1 MSVTHRI
8 KYIIDDE
15 IIPKGDANEGIDDA
29 ITYDD
34 IVGKVVFNC
43 NSLYFFATVFL
54 LVGTLIVFALIPT
67 KEEANQKKTEQ
78 KKPTKPIEPTKMTP
92 EAKTVVNT
100 KTIPEDEIPKEPVKN
115 PEVKPI
121 NTSAHRI
128 TWPNLD
134 EIRSLEEIRKSKETK
149 PAPNETIAETK
160 PDVPA
165 IKVAATPVAEPKNN
179 VGAPKKPQSNM
190 WRDSFKVSDEDKTN

>member
-1 MSVTHRI
+1 MSVTHRV

-29 ITYDD
+29 ITRDD
-34 IVGKVVFNC
+34 IVGKVIFNC
-43 NSLYFFATVFL
+43 NSLYFFITVFL
-54 LVGTLIVFALIPT
+54 LAGALIVFALIPS
-67 KEEANQKKTEQ
+67 KEAEQKKVEQ
-78 KKPTKPIEPTKMTP
+78 KKPTKPIEPTKMTTN
-92 EAKTVVNT
+92 ETNHVVNT
-100 KTIPEDEIPKEPVKN
+100 KNVPENEIPKEPVKN
-115 PEVKPI
+115 IEVKPI

-149 PAPNETIAETK
+149 PAPNEPIAETK

-165 IKVAATPVAEPKNN
+165 VKVTATPVAEPKTN